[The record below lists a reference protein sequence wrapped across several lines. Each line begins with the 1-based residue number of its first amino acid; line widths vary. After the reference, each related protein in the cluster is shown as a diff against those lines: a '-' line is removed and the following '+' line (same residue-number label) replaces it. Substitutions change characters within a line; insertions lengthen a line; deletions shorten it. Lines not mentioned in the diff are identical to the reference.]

1 MQPLVARMPE
11 LPGVYHMLDDSGAVL
26 YVGKARNLRS
36 RLRSYLGKNLAPKTE
51 RLMAQVVDIQVTVAE
66 SDSAAL
72 LLEDAT
78 IKRFKPKY
86 NILLRD
92 DKSYPYLYLSTQEAY
107 PRLQVF
113 RGQPK
118 GKGRFFGPFANAKAV
133 RESFLFIQKTFR
145 LRQCTMSEFSRR
157 SRPCIQH
164 QIGCCTAPCVNLV
177 TQELYQQQVDHA
189 ILFLSGDD
197 QAVIELLE
205 KRMLEASESRSFEQA
220 ATYRDQVAMLRHV
233 TQSSDEVLINK
244 DVDVIAYAGDAAPA
258 IVVLSLRQGRLK
270 GTAHYYPQV
279 GLDEEKEVILTQF
292 LQQYYL
298 SPLRGHAIPNEVWLP
313 FSLPESDLLGK
324 ALKEHWSMALK
335 FSVSERGHRQKWCEL
350 AKTNAEQALA
360 TRSLKGKHIRE
371 QLTALSQLLGLEV
384 LPNRIECIDISHTQG
399 EETVGGVV
407 VFEAG
412 AMDTAQ
418 YRRYRVSSNVTGGDD
433 YAAIREVVNKRIAS
447 LKKRKQ
453 PWPDIFVIDGG
464 KGQLS
469 QAAACFS
476 EEFDPPFL
484 LGMSKGSA
492 RKVGEE
498 RLWLLGESE
507 PLTIPRAHPARLIL
521 ERIRDEAHRCAIG
534 AHRVKRDNSRK
545 RSILESVPGIGR
557 QKQQA
562 LYQHFGGLTELKAA
576 TIEQIAK
583 VPGIGPVR
591 AKSIFEFLHKAK
603 S

>member
-1 MQPLVARMPE
+1 MPE
-11 LPGVYHMLDDSGAVL
+11 LPGVYQMFDESGTVL

-36 RLRSYLGKNLAPKTE
+36 RLRSYLAKNLAPKTE
-51 RLMAQVVDIQVTVAE
+51 RLMSQVVDIQVSVAE

-92 DKSYPYLYLSTQEAY
+92 DKSYPYLHVSTQEAY
-107 PRLQVF
+107 PRLQVY

-133 RESFLFIQKTFR
+133 RDSFLFIQKTFQ
-145 LRQCTMSEFSRR
+145 LRQCTMSEFNRR

-177 TQELYQQQVDHA
+177 TQAQYQQQVDHA
-189 ILFLSGDD
+189 MLFLSGDD

-205 KRMLEASESRSFEQA
+205 KRMMESSAAEAFEEA
-220 ATYRDQVAMLRHV
+220 ARYRDQVAMLRHV
-233 TQSSDEVLINK
+233 TQAADEALVNK

-279 GLDEEKEVILTQF
+279 GLDEEKTAILAQF

-298 SPLRGHAIPNEVWLP
+298 SAVRGHTIASNIWLP
-313 FSLPESDLLGK
+313 FDVPESDVLAK
-324 ALKEHWSMALK
+324 ALKDHWSK
-335 FSVSERGHRQKWCEL
+335 TVSFSVSTRGYREKWCEL

-360 TRSLKGKHIRE
+360 TRSLKGKQIRE
-371 QLTALSQLLGLEV
+371 QLAALSQLLGLEV
-384 LPNRIECIDISHTQG
+384 LPSRIECIDISHTQG
-399 EETVGGVV
+399 EETIGGVV
-407 VFEAG
+407 VFEDG
-412 AMDTAQ
+412 EMDTAQ
-418 YRRYRVSSNVTGGDD
+418 YRRYRVSSDVTGGDD
-433 YAAIREVVNKRIAS
+433 YAAIREVVGKRIAS
-447 LKKRKQ
+447 LKKRNM
-453 PWPDIFVIDGG
+453 PWPDIFIIDGG

-469 QAAACFS
+469 QAAACFADEQDS
-476 EEFDPPFL
+476 PCL
-484 LGMSKGSA
+484 LGMSKGPA

-498 RLWLLGESE
+498 RLWLVGESE
-507 PLTIPRAHPARLIL
+507 PLVMPRSHPARFIL

-534 AHRVKRDNSRK
+534 AHRAKRDNSRK
-545 RSILESVPGIGR
+545 RSILESIPGIGR
-557 QKQQA
+557 KKQQA

-576 TIEQIAK
+576 TVEQIAK

-591 AKSIFEFLHKAK
+591 AKSIFEFLHSSKN
-603 S
+603 